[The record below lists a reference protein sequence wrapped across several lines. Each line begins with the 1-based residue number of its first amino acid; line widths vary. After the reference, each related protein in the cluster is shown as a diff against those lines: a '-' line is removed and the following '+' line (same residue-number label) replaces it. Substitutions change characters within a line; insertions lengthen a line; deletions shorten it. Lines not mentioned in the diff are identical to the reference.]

1 MANRARGLVDF
12 HLGDET
18 LEIGLGLGA
27 LAKIEDAFGVE
38 SFEEALNFG
47 ERLSATKLMKFL
59 AALVE
64 GNGHELTPAR
74 RRAIDNMSPAE
85 FMEALSEIM
94 GRSGMSRI
102 DAPEA
107 EGPDAPLGAP
117 AASRASTAGERG

>member
-47 ERLSATKLMKFL
+47 ERLSATKLRKFL
-59 AALVE
+59 TALVE
-64 GNGHELTPAR
+64 GNGHELTPTR
-74 RRAIDNMSPAE
+74 RRAIDDLSPAE

-102 DAPEA
+102 DAHEA

-117 AASRASTAGERG
+117 AASRAPSAGERG